1 MPAPTAPTVHDDNY
15 SALPVRIGTVAGA
28 WRFPVKSLQGEAVDA
43 LVFDAT
49 GAVDDRTWGIVDQAT
64 GKLLT
69 AKRWGVLLEA
79 SARLEAGGDVVV
91 TLPDG
96 REHAAGDPG
105 TDEALSAW
113 LDRDVR
119 LSRPPDGASPFEL
132 TMDPTDDES
141 EVWEFATPPASFV
154 DLAAAHLLTDASLA
168 DARRTYPEGE
178 WDVRRFRPSLLIRA
192 EATAEGFEE
201 DAWVG
206 HEVACGDVVFEPFM
220 PTPRCAMPTR
230 AQPGLARDTAI
241 SRSLTDHHANSL
253 GVYAQVVRGGCVRIG
268 DKVALA

>member
-1 MPAPTAPTVHDDNY
+1 VPHDDNKPDRP
-15 SALPVRIGTVAGA
+15 LPARPVTVGTVAGA
-28 WRFPVKSLQGEAVDA
+28 WHFPVKSLQGEAVDA

-49 GAVDDRTWGIVDQAT
+49 GAVGDRTWGIVDQAT
-64 GKLLT
+64 GKVLT

-96 REHAAGDPG
+96 REHAAGVPG

-119 LSRPPDGASPFEL
+119 LSRPPEGGLPYEL

-141 EVWEFATPPASFV
+141 AVWDFATPPASFV
-154 DLAAAHLLTDASLA
+154 DLAAAHLLTNASLEA
-168 DARRTYPEGE
+168 GRRAYPAGD
-178 WDVRRFRPSLLIRA
+178 WDVRRFRPSLLIA
-192 EATAEGFEE
+192 AAGTTSGYEE
-201 DAWVG
+201 DSWISRN
-206 HEVACGDVVFEPFM
+206 VACGEVVFEPFM

-230 AQPGLARDTAI
+230 SQPGLARDTAV
-241 SRSLTDHHANSL
+241 SRTLTDHHDNNL
-253 GVYAQVVRGGCVRIG
+253 GIYAQVVQGGCVRIG
-268 DKVALA
+268 DDVALA

>member
-96 REHAAGDPG
+96 REHVAGDPG

-113 LDRDVR
+113 LGRDVR
-119 LSRPPDGASPFEL
+119 LSRPPEGGLPYEL

-141 EVWEFATPPASFV
+141 EVWDFATPPASFV
-154 DLAAAHLLTDASLA
+154 DLAAAHLLTDASLKA
-168 DARRTYPEGE
+168 ARRTYPAGD
-178 WDVRRFRPSLLIRA
+178 WDVRRFRPSLLIA
-192 EATAEGFEE
+192 AAGAASGYLE
-201 DAWVG
+201 DSWIG
-206 HEVACGDVVFEPFM
+206 QKVACGEAVFEPFM

-230 AQPGLARDTAI
+230 AQSGLARDTAV
-241 SRSLTDHHANSL
+241 SRTLTDDHANNL
-253 GVYAQVVRGGCVRIG
+253 GIYAQVVRGGSVRIG
-268 DKVALA
+268 DEVALA